1 MTRHLTWATP
11 ELPGVLSAAQTAE
24 TAAAIAQV
32 QQPDG
37 GIPWAVGEHIDAWNH
52 VEAAMALMLGGEV
65 AAAERA
71 YAWCR
76 AAQRADGS
84 WPMKVIGTEVED
96 ASGDTNMSAYLA
108 VGMWHHWLLVR
119 DRHYVEGFW
128 PVVRAGLDYVVGMQ
142 LPFGGI
148 AWSQEPG
155 GQVNREALLAGSS
168 SIYHALRAGLALAGL
183 VDDPQPAWELAA
195 GRLRHALEA
204 HRDLFLDKST
214 FSMDWYYPVLGGPLR
229 GQAARDLLDSRW
241 AEFVEPG
248 LGARCVDANPWV
260 TGAETCELVLAL
272 DNAGDRGRAVQVFTD
287 MQHLRHGGGLYWT
300 GYVFTDEVF
309 WPHEQTTYTSAA
321 VLLACDALG
330 RTTPASGIFRGDTL
344 PADPAAIATDC
355 GCPDATRSGEPARR

>member
-1 MTRHLTWATP
+1 MVRDVTWATP

-76 AAQRADGS
+76 SAQRTDGS

-96 ASGDTNMSAYLA
+96 DSGDTNMSAYLA

-119 DRHYVEGFW
+119 DRHYVESFW
-128 PVVRAGLDYVVGMQ
+128 PVVRAGLDYVAGMQ

-148 AWSQEPG
+148 AWSQESG
-155 GQVNREALLAGSS
+155 GHVNREALLAGSS
-168 SIYHALRAGLALAGL
+168 SIYHSLRAGLALAGL
-183 VDDPQPAWELAA
+183 VSDPQPVWELAA

-229 GQAARDLLDSRW
+229 GRAARELLDSRW
-241 AEFVEPG
+241 SEFVEPG

-272 DNAGDRGRAVQVFTD
+272 DNVGDRSRALQVFAD

-330 RTTPASGIFRGDTL
+330 RTTPASGIFRGETL

-355 GCPDATRSGEPARR
+355 GCPDATRSGEPVRR